1 MTQNELDAI
10 LREHERWLTGQ
21 GGERVDLSGANL
33 RDADLSGTDLRG
45 ADLSGVDLRGAIL
58 IGADLSGAI
67 LRDVKYLN
75 IPIACPESGSFIG
88 WKKGLHDLIVKLR
101 IEEDALRSSATGRKC
116 RCSKATVLEIQNS
129 DGTPANVEFATSW
142 HNKNFTYRV
151 GETLCVSDFDPDR
164 WNECAPGIHF
174 FITRQEAVDY

>member
-21 GGERVDLSGANL
+21 GGER
-33 RDADLSGTDLRG
+33 ADLRYADLRR
-45 ADLSGVDLRGAIL
+45 ADLRNADLRRADL
-58 IGADLSGAI
+58 CGADLSGAI
-67 LRDVKYLN
+67 LSDVKYLN

-129 DGTPANVEFATSW
+129 DGTPANVEFAMSRHDKT
-142 HNKNFTYRV
+142 FTYRV